1 MGADPNNHL
10 LHSYPSR
17 DDTLTSGES
26 ELSDDAIWMPPEA
39 ADDMEDDGTT
49 SDDTTTQED
58 EEEDSGDGD
67 GSFSWCQH
75 QPTSSNANAAYSYYR
90 EERQKAMLR
99 AMNGQL
105 KMLAARFLESAGIPA
120 ALHQLQG
127 ADTCCWL
134 DIVTSLSWEA
144 ALLIR
149 PDATAGNEMDP
160 SSYVKVKCLA
170 SGTRSQWY
178 KHIHPIPTL
187 VLINS
192 VHANTYDDDD
202 VSVCLSVCL
211 SVFPCIQ

>member
-49 SDDTTTQED
+49 SDDTTTEED
-58 EEEDSGDGD
+58 EEDSDDAD
-67 GSFSWCQH
+67 GSFSWCQ
-75 QPTSSNANAAYSYYR
+75 QGGYR

-120 ALHQLQG
+120 AFHQLQG

-134 DIVTSLSWEA
+134 DIVTSRSWEA

-149 PDATAGNEMDP
+149 PDATTGNEMDP
-160 SSYVKVKCLA
+160 SSHVKVKCLA
-170 SGTRSQWY
+170 SGTRRQWY

-187 VLINS
+187 VLISS
-192 VHANTYDDDD
+192 VHAT
-202 VSVCLSVCL
+202 
-211 SVFPCIQ
+211 P

>member
-39 ADDMEDDGTT
+39 ADDMEHHHAASDTT
-49 SDDTTTQED
+49 SDDTTTEED
-58 EEEDSGDGD
+58 EEDSDDAD
-67 GSFSWCQH
+67 GSFSWCQ
-75 QPTSSNANAAYSYYR
+75 QGGYR

-120 ALHQLQG
+120 AFHQLQG

-149 PDATAGNEMDP
+149 PDATTGNEMDP
-160 SSYVKVKCLA
+160 SSHVKVKCLA
-170 SGTRSQWY
+170 SGTRRQWY

-187 VLINS
+187 VLISS
-192 VHANTYDDDD
+192 VHAT
-202 VSVCLSVCL
+202 
-211 SVFPCIQ
+211 P